1 MSFADHADTEL
12 QQALAAS
19 AAEYGQNAQESGVT
33 NTNEV
38 RFGPATRNEYETSNW
53 AMVPMGK
60 SAVREILNDPEP
72 AERKR
77 DIALDI
83 PAFLKPSTEN
93 NRLGALIT
101 IYSQIPL
108 IREIFLPRVPQD
120 TAPNYG
126 HDKEWW
132 TGKAIDV
139 PQVFGE
145 DMTPPSEVT
154 MELQR
159 LMAFLDKTERSYG
172 SAEALANLSD
182 VQRELAAGKA
192 SDSHLLEAAVLRAWK
207 NSMADNHQKV
217 STIRGPHYL
226 SLYAR
231 TSRSRTRDILYYKL
245 QSSRYWLRNS
255 QI

>member
-1 MSFADHADTEL
+1 MSYADHADNEL

-19 AAEYGQNAQESGVT
+19 AAEYSQNAQESGVT
-33 NTNEV
+33 NTNQV
-38 RFGPATRNEYETSNW
+38 HFGPATRTEYETANW

-77 DIALDI
+77 DITSGT

-108 IREIFLPRVPQD
+108 IREIFLPRAGQD

-126 HDKEWW
+126 SDKEWW
-132 TGKAIDV
+132 TGKAIDI

-145 DMTPPSEVT
+145 DVTPPSEVA

-159 LMAFLDKTERSYG
+159 LMAFLEKTERSYG

-182 VQRELAAGKA
+182 VQRELSAR
-192 SDSHLLEAAVLRAWK
+192 SSPDSQLLEAAVLKAWK
-207 NSMADNHQKV
+207 NSMSENQSTKV
-217 STIRGPHYL
+217 SAFGIPRSSLSYPRKSHSKTPSI
-226 SLYAR
+226 SLYDPADIGYE
-231 TSRSRTRDILYYKL
+231 TSVS
-245 QSSRYWLRNS
+245 
-255 QI
+255 